1 MQVEE
6 PITDWSETERIMQ
19 LTENVPTLNAM
30 ISKDFNNTNN
40 LWRNRNKIT
49 EVIIKVGNIR
59 IIEFNI
65 EPEVELPAG

>member
-30 ISKDFNNTNN
+30 ISKDFNKKNN
-40 LWRNRNKIT
+40 LRRNKNNMI